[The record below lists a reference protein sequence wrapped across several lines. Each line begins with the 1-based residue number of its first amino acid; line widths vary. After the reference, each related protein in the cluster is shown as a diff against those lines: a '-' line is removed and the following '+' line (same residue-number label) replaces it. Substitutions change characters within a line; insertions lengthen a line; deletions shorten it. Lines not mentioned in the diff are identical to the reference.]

1 MLKSVQKTFPLS
13 STSSSFESRALHSG
27 VIFFTN
33 RYQLINKTVKNC
45 LLRLQKIGQRDPLQN
60 FIHAFEF
67 WGCLPVK
74 KFPFESGALH
84 SGFFLYRYQL
94 MGKNGKNSS
103 FESRALQI
111 EILPEKHRG
120 KSFKLYKTV

>member
-1 MLKSVQKTFPLS
+1 MYLKFGAVQAWAVRRVNKF
-13 STSSSFESRALHSG
+13 SF
-27 VIFFTN
+27 
-33 RYQLINKTVKNC
+33 K
-45 LLRLQKIGQRDPLQN
+45 
-60 FIHAFEF
+60 
-67 WGCLPVK
+67 
-74 KFPFESGALH
+74 SGALH
-84 SGFFLYRYQL
+84 SGFLLYRYQL